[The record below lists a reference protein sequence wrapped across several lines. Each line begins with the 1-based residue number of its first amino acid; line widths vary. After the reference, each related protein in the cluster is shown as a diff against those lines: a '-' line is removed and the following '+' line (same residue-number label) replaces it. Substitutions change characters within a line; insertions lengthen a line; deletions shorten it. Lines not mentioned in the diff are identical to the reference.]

1 MFDRVFERLAGTDLL
16 LVVALATLVVP
27 AIFLAVLA
35 FAAFRRLGGRPTSP
49 RLEKLVV
56 FTGGLTVGTF
66 LLFGSDLLL
75 AVPFLVVL
83 AGLTMRLWRARQR
96 VHAGWLLLG
105 AGNPI
110 VAVWGRILASPPPSP
125 GLPGEDFATAAVWA
139 AVGLVAT
146 LTGAWL
152 IFRGDPPPPEPRID
166 APAGQPGSR
175 DIGSIAEA
183 IRGPSAIGPF
193 GLPEVSMLVAMVA
206 VGMVVS
212 FLVGSLPVLLRIGI
226 VSAAVAVV
234 GTEAYVRSLT
244 TRSRRAFE
252 AFSWL
257 GEWEVA
263 RARALAGGVPTSRDE
278 AIDWLVA
285 HPRDK
290 RPSTDDTPIRIEIEL
305 LAGRRDEARA
315 LVDELPTATPWER
328 FEQAALRDLVDWR
341 SGGDGDL
348 AAMESL
354 AGEIQPT
361 DGDDRLR
368 ADVTIAVAKVR
379 RLMADGRAGA
389 GDAAAPLIDVRERL
403 GSRAD
408 GQVGRALRRR
418 VIPQL
423 LIVGV
428 VLTTAFEAL
437 AGSFG

>member
-1 MFDRVFERLAGTDLL
+1 MFDRAFERLAGTDLL
-16 LVVALATLVVP
+16 LVVALATFVVP
-27 AIFLAVLA
+27 AVFLAVLA
-35 FAAFRRLGGRPTSP
+35 FAAFRRMGGRPASA

-56 FTGGLTVGTF
+56 FTGGLTFGTF

-83 AGLTMRLWRARQR
+83 TGLTMRLWRARHR
-96 VHAGWLLLG
+96 VQAGWLLLG
-105 AGNPI
+105 AGVPI
-110 VAVWGRILASPPPSP
+110 VAVWGRILASPAPSP
-125 GLPGEDFATAAVWA
+125 DLPREDFATAGAWA
-139 AVGLVAT
+139 AIGLVAT
-146 LTGAWL
+146 LAGVWL
-152 IFRGDPPPPEPRID
+152 IIRGNPSTPEPRMD

-193 GLPEVSMLVAMVA
+193 GLPEVSMLVAMIA
-206 VGMVVS
+206 VGLGVS
-212 FLVGSLPVLLRIGI
+212 FLVGSMPVLVRIGVI
-226 VSAAVAVV
+226 SAAVAVV
-234 GTEAYVRSLT
+234 GTEAYIRSLT

-263 RARALAGGVPTSRDE
+263 RARTLAGSVPTSRDE

-290 RPSTDDTPIRIEIEL
+290 RPSTADTPIRIEIEL

-315 LVDELPTATPWER
+315 LVDELPNATPWER

-348 AAMESL
+348 ESMESL
-354 AGEIQPT
+354 ADEIQPA

-368 ADVTIAVAKVR
+368 AEVTIAVARVR
-379 RLMADGRAGA
+379 RLMADGRAAA
-389 GDAAAPLIDVRERL
+389 GDAAAPLIKVRERL

-408 GQVGRALRRR
+408 GQVGRAMRRR
-418 VIPQL
+418 LMPQL
-423 LIVGV
+423 FIVGG
-428 VLTTAFEAL
+428 VLTVAFEAL
-437 AGSFG
+437 AGSFA